1 MARMEAKTI
10 HMGGGEGE
18 GRRVREMRHL
28 VSVITGQEVIFSGRR
43 GRVGVGMV
51 EKAWALKLYD
61 MTPANGSNAR

>member
-1 MARMEAKTI
+1 
-10 HMGGGEGE
+10 
-18 GRRVREMRHL
+18 MRHL